1 VQKRTYLYSFFFG
14 FFIHFSLS
22 AQVVS
27 TNPAILDTSAQNIL
41 SLREFYGQI
50 MEFHPFVRQA
60 NLLNE
65 VARQEVR
72 IAWGGFDPKLT
83 ADYQQK
89 QFAGTEYYS
98 LWSSKFKIPTWI
110 GDVHAGYDRVVG
122 TYVNPENF
130 IRPSEAVG
138 QTNLGISIPLGRGF
152 AIDERRNTLRQ
163 AQIYRDIADAEKVK
177 IINKVLLG
185 AAKDY
190 WEWYFVYR
198 QFIWVSQGVELAR
211 LRFEGTKQRVKMGE
225 LAAMDSVQ
233 AKITYQNRLVS
244 LRQADVELTNARLI
258 LSNYMW
264 GNGDTPLEIKEETVP
279 EVFGADKRFV
289 DEATLR
295 SMVDF
300 AKEKHPEIRKL
311 VGKLKQLEV
320 EQRFQVNNLLPTL
333 DVNYNLLR
341 NIQGSDETTRFMF
354 NNNYKWG
361 LNFEFPLL
369 LRKERG
375 KLQQV
380 RVKQVQNNFELMQTR
395 REIQN
400 AIQTSYNELKNLEQ
414 QIQLQQEMV
423 QNYEVLVAGE
433 IKKFGAGESNL
444 FLINT
449 FETALIDSQVKLE
462 SQKAKYEK
470 ARAMLTWASGG
481 QLWQ

>member
-1 VQKRTYLYSFFFG
+1 MHNLRKLY
-14 FFIHFSLS
+14 ILLLILW
-22 AQVVS
+22 VS
-27 TNPAILDTSAQNIL
+27 TRLTAQTVSNNPQLLDTTTQNIL

-60 NLLNE
+60 KLLNE

-98 LWSSKFKIPTWI
+98 LWSSKFKLPTWI

-122 TYVNPENF
+122 TYINPENF
-130 IRPSEAVG
+130 IRPTDAIG
-138 QTNLGISIPLGRGF
+138 QTNLGITIPLGRGF
-152 AIDERRNTLRQ
+152 VIDERRNALRQ

-177 IINKVLLG
+177 IINKVLLS

-190 WEWYFVYR
+190 WEWYFAYR
-198 QFIWVSQGVELAR
+198 QYLWVSQGVELAR
-211 LRFEGTKQRVKMGE
+211 LRFEGTKQRVRMGE

-244 LRQADVELTNARLI
+244 LRQADVELTNARII

-264 GNGDTPLEIKEETVP
+264 GGNDTPLEIREETVP
-279 EVFGADKRFV
+279 ESFGVDKRFV
-289 DEATLR
+289 DEGTLR
-295 SMVDF
+295 SMFEF
-300 AKEKHPEIRKL
+300 AREQHPEIRKI
-311 VGKLKQLEV
+311 VGKLKQLDV

-333 DVNYNLLR
+333 DVNYNILR
-341 NIQGSDETTRFMF
+341 NIQGTDETTRFML

-361 LNFEFPLL
+361 FNFEFPLL

-380 RVKQVQNNFELMQTR
+380 RLKQVQNNFELMQTR

-423 QNYEVLVAGE
+423 KNYQILVDGE

>member
-1 VQKRTYLYSFFFG
+1 VQNLTYLYSFFFG
-14 FFIHFSLS
+14 FFLHFSLV

-27 TNPAILDTSAQNIL
+27 TNRQILDTTSQNIL

-50 MEFHPFVRQA
+50 TEFHPLVRQA
-60 NLLNE
+60 KLLNE
-65 VARQEVR
+65 LARQEVR

-89 QFAGTEYYS
+89 QFGGTEYYS
-98 LWSSKFKIPTWI
+98 LWSSKFKLPTWI

-130 IRPSEAVG
+130 IRPSDAIG
-138 QTNLGISIPLGRGF
+138 QTNLGISIPIGRGF
-152 AIDERRNTLRQ
+152 IIDERRNALRQ

-177 IINKVLLG
+177 IINKVLLS

-190 WEWYFVYR
+190 WEWYFTYR

-244 LRQADVELTNARLI
+244 LRQADVELTNARII

-264 GNGDTPLEIKEETVP
+264 GNNDTPLEIKEETVP

-289 DEATLR
+289 DEATLN
-295 SMVDF
+295 SMFEF

-311 VGKLKQLEV
+311 VGKFRQLDV

-333 DVNYNLLR
+333 DVNYNILR
-341 NIQGSDETTRFMF
+341 NIQGTDETTRFMLT
-354 NNNYKWG
+354 NNYKWG
-361 LNFEFPLL
+361 FNFEFPLL

-380 RVKQVQNNFELMQTR
+380 RLKQVQNNFELMQTR

-423 QNYEVLVAGE
+423 QNYQVLVAGE

-449 FETALIDSQVKLE
+449 FESALIDSQVKLE
-462 SQKAKYEK
+462 SQKSKYEK